1 MSNFVLDVAL
11 NISIFCHYCL
21 LLIGTSNNANP
32 YEWNL
37 MANINVEKYVNP
49 ILGVKSISRGIKD
62 TDKV

>member
-1 MSNFVLDVAL
+1 MSNFALDVVL
-11 NISIFCHYCL
+11 NISIFWHYRL

-37 MANINVEKYVNP
+37 MAIRNVEKYVNP

-62 TDKV
+62 IDKV